1 MYRIGVDLG
10 GTNIA
15 VGVVDD
21 NYQIVG
27 KGKVKTNAPRPAE
40 EIFDDIAK
48 AINLAVADAGLTMDD
63 ISFVGVGTPGSVNKE
78 EGLIEFSN
86 NLEFN
91 NVPAKKMLEERT
103 GKTCVFENDANAA
116 ALGEAYAGAGNGVK
130 NLVAVTLGTGVG
142 SGIIIGG
149 KVLGGT
155 NDAAGEMGHTTIVV
169 DGEQCN
175 CGRKGCWE
183 RYASATALISQT
195 KAKMLECPDSKMWE
209 ICDGDIN
216 KASGRTAFTAMYAG
230 DEAGKQVVDQYIK
243 YVAIGVTNI
252 VNIFQPDV
260 ICIGG
265 GISNEGDNL
274 LKPIQEFVAKECYT
288 KYASKQTKI
297 CKAVLGNDAGI
308 IGAALVE

>member
-21 NYQIVG
+21 NYKIIG

-48 AINLAVADAGLTMDD
+48 AIFLAVEDAGLTMDD
-63 ISFVGVGTPGSVNKE
+63 IACVGIGTPGSVNKE
-78 EGLIEFSN
+78 EGTIEFSN
-86 NLEFN
+86 NLGFN
-91 NVPAKKMLEERT
+91 NVPAKKLLEDRV
-103 GKTCVFENDANAA
+103 GKPCVFENDANAA

-195 KAKMLECPDSKMWE
+195 KAKMQECPDSKMWE
-209 ICDGDIN
+209 LANGSLDN
-216 KASGRTAFTAMYAG
+216 VSGRTAFSAMYAG
-230 DEAGKQVVDQYIK
+230 DEAGKQVVEQYIK
-243 YVAIGVTNI
+243 YVALGVTNI

-274 LKPIQEFVAKECYT
+274 LNPIRDFVAEERYT
-288 KYASKQTKI
+288 KYAKKQTKI